1 MTDSKCSCVTKEA
14 SEEQMLY
21 AALLEKGMYTGIG
34 LLFITFILYVFGIVS
49 PAVPVNE
56 VERYWGLNAHA
67 YLEAINQD
75 VLHLTHP
82 PTGWTWATLL
92 NKSDFMNFLGIA
104 LLAGVTIFCYAAII
118 PTLLK
123 KGDKA
128 YAIMCIAEVLILSLA
143 ASGLLAV
150 GGH

>member
-21 AALLEKGMYTGIG
+21 AALLEKGMYAGIG
-34 LLFITFILYVFGIVS
+34 LLFITFAIYVFGIVS
-49 PAVPVNE
+49 PAVPLSE
-56 VERYWGLNAHA
+56 IAKYWSMDSHT
-67 YLEAINQD
+67 YLEAINQNA
-75 VLHLTHP
+75 LHLPHP
-82 PTGWTWATLL
+82 PTGWAWATLL
-92 NKSDFMNFLGIA
+92 HKSDFMNFLGIA
-104 LLAGVTIFCYAAII
+104 LLAGITLFCYAAII

-128 YAIMCIAEVLILSLA
+128 YAIMCIAEVLILALA

>member
-21 AALLEKGMYTGIG
+21 AALLEKGMYAGMV
-34 LLFITFILYVFGIVS
+34 LLFITFVVYVFSIIP
-49 PAVPVNE
+49 PAVPLNE
-56 VERYWGLNAHA
+56 LAKYWSMNSHD
-67 YLEAINQD
+67 YLEAINQNA
-75 VLHLTHP
+75 LHLAHP
-82 PTGWTWATLL
+82 PTGWTWVTLL
-92 NKSDFMNFLGIA
+92 NKSDFLNFLGIA
-104 LLAGVTIFCYAAII
+104 LLAGITIFCYAAII

-128 YAIMCIAEVLILSLA
+128 YAIMCIVEVLILTLA